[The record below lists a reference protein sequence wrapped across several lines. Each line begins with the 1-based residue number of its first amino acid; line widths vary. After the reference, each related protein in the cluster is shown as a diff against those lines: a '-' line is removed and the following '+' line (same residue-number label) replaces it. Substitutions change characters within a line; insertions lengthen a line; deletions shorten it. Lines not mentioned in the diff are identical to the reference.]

1 MDDLNSA
8 GTDQIVDPTTDP
20 TTVQSTDN
28 KDALTKEAVLEML
41 KAKEDEINK
50 KWQSREDELNKKWQS
65 REDENN
71 KKWQSR
77 FDKLVTEKKTVDT
90 KAMTVEQRLAQI
102 EAERQAERLSFIR
115 DRARNKAQIDEDFER
130 AIKLYGSDKEDE
142 ITAGADAIASY
153 IQTLKK
159 SFEEEKAKAV
169 QDALVQAGIQKRPI
183 TGSTTNTL
191 TLAEFN
197 KLAPKEQADYM
208 AKVGKLQE

>member
-8 GTDQIVDPTTDP
+8 GTDQIVEQTTE
-20 TTVQSTDN
+20 QGQGEE
-28 KDALTKEAVLEML
+28 KKEALTKEAVLEML

-50 KWQSREDELNKKWQS
+50 T
-65 REDENN
+65 
-71 KKWQSR
+71 WQSR

-102 EAERQAERLSFIR
+102 EAERQAERLSFTR
-115 DRARNKAQIDEDFER
+115 ERARNKAQIDEDFER

-153 IQTLKK
+153 VQNLKK

-169 QDALVQAGIQKRPI
+169 QDALVQAGIQKKPI
-183 TGSTTNTL
+183 TGDSTPTDLKAQYEKALKDGNGD
-191 TLAEFN
+191 LA
-197 KLAPKEQADYM
+197 LA
-208 AKVGKLQE
+208 LQEKMQRS

>member
-1 MDDLNSA
+1 MAGLENSA
-8 GTDQIVDPTTDP
+8 GTDQIVENAEEQKE
-20 TTVQSTDN
+20 QSGEK
-28 KDALTKEAVLEML
+28 KDALTKESVLEML

-50 KWQSREDELNKKWQS
+50 T
-65 REDENN
+65 
-71 KKWQSR
+71 WQSR
-77 FDKLVTEKKTVDT
+77 FDKLVTEKRTVDT

-102 EAERQAERLSFIR
+102 EAERQAERLSFTR
-115 DRARNKAQIDEDFER
+115 ERARNKAQIDEDFER

-153 IQTLKK
+153 VQNLKK

-169 QDALVQAGIQKRPI
+169 QEALVQAGIQKRPI

-197 KLAPKEQADYM
+197 KLAPKEQAEYM

>member
-8 GTDQIVDPTTDP
+8 GTDQIVEKATEQG
-20 TTVQSTDN
+20 QSEEK
-28 KDALTKEAVLEML
+28 KDALTKESVLEML

-50 KWQSREDELNKKWQS
+50 T
-65 REDENN
+65 
-71 KKWQSR
+71 WQSR

-102 EAERQAERLSFIR
+102 EAERQAERLSFTR
-115 DRARNKAQIDEDFER
+115 ERARNKAQIDEDFER
-130 AIKLYGSDKEDE
+130 AIKLYGSDKEEE
-142 ITAGADAIASY
+142 ITAGAEAIASFV
-153 IQTLKK
+153 QNLKN

>member
-1 MDDLNSA
+1 MAGLENSA
-8 GTDQIVDPTTDP
+8 GTDQIVENAEEQKE
-20 TTVQSTDN
+20 QSEDN
-28 KDALTKEAVLEML
+28 KDALTKDAVLEML

-50 KWQSREDELNKKWQS
+50 T
-65 REDENN
+65 
-71 KKWQSR
+71 WQSR

-102 EAERQAERLSFIR
+102 EAERQAERLSFTR
-115 DRARNKAQIDEDFER
+115 ERARNKAQIDEDFER

-142 ITAGADAIASY
+142 ITAGADAIASF
-153 IQTLKK
+153 IQNLKK

-169 QDALVQAGIQKRPI
+169 QEALVQAGIQKKPI

>member
-1 MDDLNSA
+1 MAGLENSA
-8 GTDQIVDPTTDP
+8 GTDQIVEPTTEP
-20 TTVQSTDN
+20 TTAQSTDSKDALT

-41 KAKEDEINK
+41 KAREEEINK
-50 KWQSREDELNKKWQS
+50 I
-65 REDENN
+65 
-71 KKWQSR
+71 WQSR

-102 EAERQAERLSFIR
+102 EAERQAERLSFTR
-115 DRARNKAQIDEDFER
+115 ERARNKAQIDEDFEK
-130 AIKLYGSDKEDE
+130 AIKLYCSDKEEE
-142 ITAGADAIASY
+142 ITAGADAIASF
-153 IQTLKK
+153 IQSLKK

-169 QDALVQAGIQKRPI
+169 QEALVQAGIQKKPI

-208 AKVGKLQE
+208 AKGGKLQE

>member
-8 GTDQIVDPTTDP
+8 GTDQIVEQTTEQG
-20 TTVQSTDN
+20 QSEE
-28 KDALTKEAVLEML
+28 KKEALTKESVLEML

-50 KWQSREDELNKKWQS
+50 T
-65 REDENN
+65 
-71 KKWQSR
+71 WQSR

-102 EAERQAERLSFIR
+102 EAERQAERLSFTR
-115 DRARNKAQIDEDFER
+115 ERARNKAQIDEDFER

-142 ITAGADAIASY
+142 ITAGADAIASFV
-153 IQTLKK
+153 QNLKN

-169 QDALVQAGIQKRPI
+169 QEALVQAGIQKRPI

-197 KLAPKEQADYM
+197 KLAPKEQAEYM

>member
-1 MDDLNSA
+1 MAGLENSA
-8 GTDQIVDPTTDP
+8 GTDQIVGNAEEQKE
-20 TTVQSTDN
+20 QSEE
-28 KDALTKEAVLEML
+28 KKEALTKESVLEML

-50 KWQSREDELNKKWQS
+50 T
-65 REDENN
+65 
-71 KKWQSR
+71 WQSR

-102 EAERQAERLSFIR
+102 EAERQAERLSFTR
-115 DRARNKAQIDEDFER
+115 ERARNKAQIDEDFER
-130 AIKLYGSDKEDE
+130 AIKLYSSDKEDE
-142 ITAGADAIASY
+142 ITAGADAIASFV
-153 IQTLKK
+153 QNLKK

-169 QDALVQAGIQKRPI
+169 QEALVQAGIQKRPI

>member
-1 MDDLNSA
+1 MAGLENSA
-8 GTDQIVDPTTDP
+8 GTDQIVEQTTE
-20 TTVQSTDN
+20 QGQGEE
-28 KDALTKEAVLEML
+28 KKEALTKESVLEML

-50 KWQSREDELNKKWQS
+50 T
-65 REDENN
+65 
-71 KKWQSR
+71 WQSR

-102 EAERQAERLSFIR
+102 EAERQAERLSFTR
-115 DRARNKAQIDEDFER
+115 ERARNKAQIDEDFER
-130 AIKLYGSDKEDE
+130 AIKLYGSDKEEE

-153 IQTLKK
+153 VQNLKK

-169 QDALVQAGIQKRPI
+169 QEALVQAGIQKRPI

>member
-8 GTDQIVDPTTDP
+8 GTDQIVEQTTEQKE
-20 TTVQSTDN
+20 QSEE
-28 KDALTKEAVLEML
+28 KKEALTKESVLEML

-50 KWQSREDELNKKWQS
+50 T
-65 REDENN
+65 
-71 KKWQSR
+71 WQSR

-102 EAERQAERLSFIR
+102 EAERQAERLSFTR
-115 DRARNKAQIDEDFER
+115 ERARNKAQIDEDFER

-153 IQTLKK
+153 VQNLKK

-169 QDALVQAGIQKRPI
+169 QEALVQAGIQKRPI

-197 KLAPKEQADYM
+197 KLAPKEQAEYM

>member
-41 KAKEDEINK
+41 KAKEDEI
-50 KWQSREDELNKKWQS
+50 NKKWQS

-169 QDALVQAGIQKRPI
+169 QDALVQAGIQKKPI
-183 TGSTTNTL
+183 TGDSTPTDLKAQYEKALRDGNGD
-191 TLAEFN
+191 LA
-197 KLAPKEQADYM
+197 LA
-208 AKVGKLQE
+208 LQEKMQRS

>member
-8 GTDQIVDPTTDP
+8 GTNQIVEQTTEQG
-20 TTVQSTDN
+20 QSEE
-28 KDALTKEAVLEML
+28 KKEALTKESVLEML

-50 KWQSREDELNKKWQS
+50 T
-65 REDENN
+65 
-71 KKWQSR
+71 WQSR
-77 FDKLVTEKKTVDT
+77 FDKLVTEKRTVDT

-102 EAERQAERLSFIR
+102 EAERQAERLSFTR
-115 DRARNKAQIDEDFER
+115 ERARNKAQIDEDFER

-142 ITAGADAIASY
+142 ITAGADAIASFV
-153 IQTLKK
+153 QNLKK

-169 QDALVQAGIQKRPI
+169 QEALVQAGIQKRPI

>member
-8 GTDQIVDPTTDP
+8 GTDQIVEQTTE
-20 TTVQSTDN
+20 QEQGEE
-28 KDALTKEAVLEML
+28 KKEALTKDAVLEML

-50 KWQSREDELNKKWQS
+50 T
-65 REDENN
+65 
-71 KKWQSR
+71 WQSR
-77 FDKLVTEKKTVDT
+77 FDKLVTEKRTVDT

-102 EAERQAERLSFIR
+102 EAERQAERLSFTR
-115 DRARNKAQIDEDFER
+115 ERARNKAQIDEDFER

-153 IQTLKK
+153 VQNLKK
-159 SFEEEKAKAV
+159 SIEEEKAKAV

-197 KLAPKEQADYM
+197 KLAPKEQAEYM

>member
-1 MDDLNSA
+1 MAGLENSA
-8 GTDQIVDPTTDP
+8 GTDQIVENAEEQKE
-20 TTVQSTDN
+20 QSEE
-28 KDALTKEAVLEML
+28 KKEALTKESVLEML

-50 KWQSREDELNKKWQS
+50 T
-65 REDENN
+65 
-71 KKWQSR
+71 WQSR

-102 EAERQAERLSFIR
+102 EAERQAERLSFTR
-115 DRARNKAQIDEDFER
+115 ERARNKAQIDEDFER
-130 AIKLYGSDKEDE
+130 AIKLYGSDKEEE
-142 ITAGADAIASY
+142 ITAGADAIASFV
-153 IQTLKK
+153 QNLKK

-169 QDALVQAGIQKRPI
+169 QEALVQAGIQKRPI

>member
-1 MDDLNSA
+1 MAGLENSA
-8 GTDQIVDPTTDP
+8 GTDQIVEQTTE
-20 TTVQSTDN
+20 QGQGEE
-28 KDALTKEAVLEML
+28 KKEALTKESVLEML

-50 KWQSREDELNKKWQS
+50 T
-65 REDENN
+65 
-71 KKWQSR
+71 WQSR
-77 FDKLVTEKKTVDT
+77 FDKLVTEKRTVDT

-102 EAERQAERLSFIR
+102 EAERQAERLSFTR
-115 DRARNKAQIDEDFER
+115 ERARNKAQIDEDFER

-142 ITAGADAIASY
+142 ITAGADAIASFV
-153 IQTLKK
+153 QNLKK

>member
-8 GTDQIVDPTTDP
+8 GTDQIVEKATEQG
-20 TTVQSTDN
+20 QSEEK

-50 KWQSREDELNKKWQS
+50 T
-65 REDENN
+65 
-71 KKWQSR
+71 WQSR

-102 EAERQAERLSFIR
+102 EAERQAERLSFTR
-115 DRARNKAQIDEDFER
+115 ERARNKAQIDEDFER
-130 AIKLYGSDKEDE
+130 AIKLYGSDKEEE
-142 ITAGADAIASY
+142 ITAGAEAIASFV
-153 IQTLKK
+153 QNLKN

>member
-1 MDDLNSA
+1 MAGLENSA
-8 GTDQIVDPTTDP
+8 GTDQIVENAEEQKE
-20 TTVQSTDN
+20 QSEEK

-50 KWQSREDELNKKWQS
+50 T
-65 REDENN
+65 
-71 KKWQSR
+71 WQSR
-77 FDKLVTEKKTVDT
+77 FDKLVTEKRTVDT

-102 EAERQAERLSFIR
+102 EAERQAERLSFTR
-115 DRARNKAQIDEDFER
+115 ERARNKAQIDEDFER

-153 IQTLKK
+153 VQNLKK

-169 QDALVQAGIQKRPI
+169 QEALVQAGIQKRPI
-183 TGSTTNTL
+183 SGSTTNTL

>member
-8 GTDQIVDPTTDP
+8 GTDQIVENAEEQKE
-20 TTVQSTDN
+20 QSEEK
-28 KDALTKEAVLEML
+28 KDALTKESVLEML

-50 KWQSREDELNKKWQS
+50 T
-65 REDENN
+65 
-71 KKWQSR
+71 WQSR
-77 FDKLVTEKKTVDT
+77 FDKLVTEKRTVDT

-102 EAERQAERLSFIR
+102 EAERQAERLSFTR
-115 DRARNKAQIDEDFER
+115 ERARNKAQIDEDFER

-142 ITAGADAIASY
+142 ITAGADAIASFV
-153 IQTLKK
+153 QNLKK

-169 QDALVQAGIQKRPI
+169 QEALVQAGIQKRPI
-183 TGSTTNTL
+183 TGSTTNIL

-197 KLAPKEQADYM
+197 SRSPKEQAEYM